1 MQNQESNMEIKIE
14 VNGTL
19 TEAELV
25 DLYSSNSWSSAEKP
39 KQLLAA
45 MKNSH
50 TVVSAKVEGKLVG
63 LGNSLS
69 DGNLVVYYPHLL
81 VNPDYQRMG
90 IGSKIMQEMS
100 KIYKGYHQQILVAD
114 GKAIDFYK
122 SAGFE
127 RAGKSEPMWI
137 YSGTEH

>member
-1 MQNQESNMEIKIE
+1 MEIKIE
-14 VNGTL
+14 VNGKL

-45 MKNSH
+45 MMNSH
-50 TVVSAKVEGKLVG
+50 SVISARAGEKLVG
-63 LGNSLS
+63 LGNALS
-69 DGNLVVYYPHLL
+69 DGHLVVYYPHLL
-81 VNPDYQRMG
+81 VNPDYQG
-90 IGSKIMQEMS
+90 IGVGSKIMHAMS
-100 KIYKGYHQQILVAD
+100 EIYKGYHQQILVAD

-122 SAGFE
+122 SVGFE